1 MLLLP
6 RFVSF
11 IISCCGGVDG
21 VDTSPDENKKEKTK
35 IFINQKGIGAWQQL
49 LIDADAITK
58 TKNQKG
64 QNVNGRIGKK
74 EKNDDDDDDDD
85 QRRDLNQL
93 INDKIYTYAVATTI
107 LIFFR
112 LFRNIRQF
120 RWSFVRL

>member
-74 EKNDDDDDDDD
+74 KDDDD

>member
-58 TKNQKG
+58 TEKPKRTKRQRQNRKERKKRRRRPEKRLKSTNQ
-64 QNVNGRIGKK
+64 R
-74 EKNDDDDDDDD
+74 
-85 QRRDLNQL
+85 
-93 INDKIYTYAVATTI
+93 
-107 LIFFR
+107 
-112 LFRNIRQF
+112 
-120 RWSFVRL
+120 